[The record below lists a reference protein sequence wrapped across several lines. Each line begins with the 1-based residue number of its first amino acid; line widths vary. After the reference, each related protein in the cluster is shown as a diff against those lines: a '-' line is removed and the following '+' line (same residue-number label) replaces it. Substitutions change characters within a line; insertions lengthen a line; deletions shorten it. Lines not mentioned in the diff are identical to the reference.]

1 VTRQIHDVIVAGA
14 GIAGMESAINLA
26 NQGFKVLVIDK
37 NPSIGGR
44 MISLS
49 KVFPTLDCS
58 SCITTPKMAE
68 AAHHDNITLMTYT
81 EIGEIR
87 KNGGLFEVTVVKKSR
102 FVNEK
107 TCTGCRMCEDV
118 CPVVVPH
125 EFDQGLGARK
135 AIYVPFTTAVPQYA
149 VLDIKSCIYCG
160 KCLQACP
167 TEPKSVDYSIQ
178 DEQQV
183 LEARSIILATGFN
196 PTEISRKKEYHD
208 GVNFKNVVSALQM
221 ERLLAPSGPYGG
233 VCRLSDGKEPENIAF
248 VHCAGSRDE
257 SIGVPY
263 CSRVCCMFSIK
274 QAMLLS
280 GSLPLANITLYYMD
294 IRAFGK
300 NYEQFFQNAK
310 AMGISFIKAKVAK
323 IDELPGG
330 DLSLSIEA
338 LEDTGARSKVVHDLV
353 VLASGMLPGWDAHN
367 ARGIGVD
374 GDGFVV
380 SRFPKEDPAVTH
392 VEGLFVA
399 GTAAGPKDIV
409 DSIMEAGSAAMKA
422 TRYLS
427 GIKVPS

>member
-1 VTRQIHDVIVAGA
+1 MTGSVHDVIVAGA

-26 NQGFKVLVIDK
+26 NQGFKVLVIDR
-37 NPSIGGR
+37 NPSIGGK
-44 MISLS
+44 MIGLS

-68 AAHHDNITLMTYT
+68 AAHHDNITLMTWT
-81 EIGEIR
+81 DIGEIR
-87 KNGGLFEVTVVKKSR
+87 KQDGVFEVSVVKKSR

-107 TCTGCRMCEDV
+107 TCTGCRMCEDA
-118 CPVVVPH
+118 CPVTVPH

-149 VLDIKSCIYCG
+149 VLDVKSCIFCG

-167 TEPKSVDYSIQ
+167 TEPKSVDYSIVDQ
-178 DEQQV
+178 PMV
-183 LEARSIILATGFN
+183 LKARSVILASGYEATAIN
-196 PTEISRKKEYHD
+196 RKKEYHD
-208 GVNFKNVVSALQM
+208 GVNYKNVVTALQM

-233 VCRLSDGKEPENIAF
+233 VCRLSDGREPENVAF
-248 VHCAGSRDE
+248 VHCAGSRDQ

-300 NYEQFFQNAK
+300 NYEQFYQNAK
-310 AMGISFIKAKVAK
+310 AMGINFVKAKVAK
-323 IDELPGG
+323 ITELPGG
-330 DLSLSIEA
+330 DLELAVEA
-338 LEDTGARSKVVHDLV
+338 LEDTGARTPVVHDLV
-353 VLASGMLPGWDAHN
+353 VLASGMLPGWDVRK
-367 ARGIGVD
+367 ARGVEVD
-374 GDGFVV
+374 GDGFV
-380 SRFPKEDPAVTH
+380 SPKFPKEDPAVTQ
-392 VEGLFVA
+392 VDGLFVA
-399 GTAAGPKDIV
+399 GAASGPKDIV
-409 DSIMEAGSAAMKA
+409 DTIMEAGSAAMKA

-427 GIKVPS
+427 GIRVPS